1 MNNYKG
7 YLRGVNPNYTRKV
20 LQDDD
25 DRYFAYE
32 SSTGRFVNNIGQEV
46 KTAKEAIASNEK
58 IDAEY
63 TKAFPPQKMVGAEP
77 VRSMS
82 ATEKYDTYFNKKS
95 PKYYANRKG
104 LAVTALDNI
113 RKKPNRARPTTSYA
127 AIKKSEPSP
136 IINFNSGIDE
146 LIKHRKKMESI
157 HAETVL
163 AERKFN
169 HRMQKRIDAD
179 DDKGLSGLMGG
190 GFDA

>member
-104 LAVTALDNI
+104 VAVTALDNI

>member
-7 YLRGVNPNYTRKV
+7 YLPGVNPNYTRKV

-32 SSTGRFVNNIGQEV
+32 GSTGRFVNNLGQEV
-46 KTAKEAIASNEK
+46 KTAKEAIAYNDK

-63 TKAFPPQKMVGAEP
+63 KQAFPPQKSVAAKP

-104 LAVTALDNI
+104 PAETALDNI
-113 RKKPNRARPTTSYA
+113 RKKPNRARPSTSYE
-127 AIKKSEPSP
+127 AIKKSEP

-146 LIKHRKKMESI
+146 LIKHREDMDKMR
-157 HAETVL
+157 AETAL
-163 AERKFN
+163 AEKKYK
-169 HRMQKRIDAD
+169 HKMQKRIDAD

>member
-7 YLRGVNPNYTRKV
+7 YLPGVNPNYTRKV

-32 SSTGRFVNNIGQEV
+32 GSTGRFVNNVGQEV
-46 KTAKEAIASNEK
+46 KTAKEAIAYNDK

-63 TKAFPPQKMVGAEP
+63 KQAFPPQKSVAAKP

-104 LAVTALDNI
+104 PAETALDNI
-113 RKKPNRARPTTSYA
+113 RKKPNRARPSTSYE
-127 AIKKSEPSP
+127 AIKKSEP

-146 LIKHRKKMESI
+146 LIKHREDMDKMR
-157 HAETVL
+157 AETAL
-163 AERKFN
+163 AEKKYK
-169 HRMQKRIDAD
+169 HKMQKRIDAD

>member
-77 VRSMS
+77 VRSMA

-104 LAVTALDNI
+104 TAETALDNI

-127 AIKKSEPSP
+127 AIKKSEP

-146 LIKHRKKMESI
+146 LIKHREEMEKI
-157 HAETVL
+157 HAEADL
-163 AERKFN
+163 AKRKFN
-169 HRMQKRIDAD
+169 HKMQKRIDAD

>member
-7 YLRGVNPNYTRKV
+7 YLPGVNPNYTRKV

-32 SSTGRFVNNIGQEV
+32 GSTGRFVNNLGQEV
-46 KTAKEAIASNEK
+46 KTAKEAIAFNDK

-63 TKAFPPQKMVGAEP
+63 KQAFPPQKMVGAKP
-77 VRSMS
+77 ARSMS

-104 LAVTALDNI
+104 PAETALDNI
-113 RKKPNRARPTTSYA
+113 RKKPNRARPSTSYE
-127 AIKKSEPSP
+127 AIKKSEP

-146 LIKHRKKMESI
+146 LIKHREDMDKMR
-157 HAETVL
+157 AETAL
-163 AERKFN
+163 AEKKYK
-169 HRMQKRIDAD
+169 HKMQKRIDAD

>member
-7 YLRGVNPNYTRKV
+7 YLRGVNQNYTRKV

-104 LAVTALDNI
+104 TAETALDNI

-127 AIKKSEPSP
+127 AIKKSEPL
-136 IINFNSGIDE
+136 INFNSGIDE
-146 LIKHRKKMESI
+146 LIKLREEMEKI
-157 HAETVL
+157 HAEADL
-163 AERKFN
+163 AKRKFN
-169 HRMQKRIDAD
+169 HKMQKRIDAD

>member
-7 YLRGVNPNYTRKV
+7 YLPGVNPNYTRKV

-32 SSTGRFVNNIGQEV
+32 GSTGRFVNNLGQEV
-46 KTAKEAIASNEK
+46 KTAKEAIASNDK

-63 TKAFPPQKMVGAEP
+63 KQAFPPQKMVGAKP

-104 LAVTALDNI
+104 PAETALDNI
-113 RKKPNRARPTTSYA
+113 RKKPNRARPSTSYE
-127 AIKKSEPSP
+127 AIKKSEP

-146 LIKHRKKMESI
+146 LIKHREDMDKMR
-157 HAETVL
+157 AETAL
-163 AERKFN
+163 AEKKYK
-169 HRMQKRIDAD
+169 HKMQKRIDAD

-190 GFDA
+190 GIDA

>member
-7 YLRGVNPNYTRKV
+7 YLPGVNPNYTRKV

-32 SSTGRFVNNIGQEV
+32 GSTGRFVNNLGQEV
-46 KTAKEAIASNEK
+46 KTAKEAIAYNDK

-63 TKAFPPQKMVGAEP
+63 KQAFPPQKSVAAKP

-104 LAVTALDNI
+104 PAETALDNI
-113 RKKPNRARPTTSYA
+113 RKKPNRARPSTSYE
-127 AIKKSEPSP
+127 AIKKSEP
-136 IINFNSGIDE
+136 IVNFNSGIDE
-146 LIKHRKKMESI
+146 LIKHREDMDKMR
-157 HAETVL
+157 AETAL
-163 AERKFN
+163 AEKKYK
-169 HRMQKRIDAD
+169 HKMQKRIDAD

>member
-104 LAVTALDNI
+104 TAETALDNI

-127 AIKKSEPSP
+127 AIKKSEP

-146 LIKHRKKMESI
+146 LIKHREEMEKI
-157 HAETVL
+157 HAEADL
-163 AERKFN
+163 AKRKFN
-169 HRMQKRIDAD
+169 HKMQKRIDAD

>member
-7 YLRGVNPNYTRKV
+7 YLPGVNPNYTRKV

-32 SSTGRFVNNIGQEV
+32 GSTGRFVNNLGQEV
-46 KTAKEAIASNEK
+46 KTAKEAIAFNDK

-63 TKAFPPQKMVGAEP
+63 KQAFPPQKMVGAKP

-104 LAVTALDNI
+104 PAETALDNI
-113 RKKPNRARPTTSYA
+113 RKKPNRARPSTSYE
-127 AIKKSEPSP
+127 AIKKSEP
-136 IINFNSGIDE
+136 IVNFNSGIDE
-146 LIKHRKKMESI
+146 LIKHREDMQKMR
-157 HAETVL
+157 AETAL
-163 AERKFN
+163 AELKYK
-169 HRMQKRIDAD
+169 HKMQKRIDAD

-190 GFDA
+190 GIDA

>member
-7 YLRGVNPNYTRKV
+7 YLPGVNPNYTRKV

-32 SSTGRFVNNIGQEV
+32 GSTGRFVNNLGQEV
-46 KTAKEAIASNEK
+46 KTAKEAIASNDK

-63 TKAFPPQKMVGAEP
+63 KQAFPPQKMVGAKP

-104 LAVTALDNI
+104 PAETALDNI
-113 RKKPNRARPTTSYA
+113 RKKPNRARPSTSYE
-127 AIKKSEPSP
+127 AIKKSEP
-136 IINFNSGIDE
+136 IINLNSGIDE
-146 LIKHRKKMESI
+146 LIKHREEMEKI
-157 HAETVL
+157 HAEADL
-163 AERKFN
+163 AKRKFN
-169 HRMQKRIDAD
+169 HKMQKRIDAD
-179 DDKGLSGLMGG
+179 DDKGLSGLMSGG
-190 GFDA
+190 IDA

>member
-7 YLRGVNPNYTRKV
+7 YLPGVNPNYTRKV

-32 SSTGRFVNNIGQEV
+32 GSTGRFVNNVGQEV
-46 KTAKEAIASNEK
+46 KTAKEAIAYNDK

-63 TKAFPPQKMVGAEP
+63 KQAFPPQKMVGAKP
-77 VRSMS
+77 ARSMS

-104 LAVTALDNI
+104 PAETALDNI
-113 RKKPNRARPTTSYA
+113 RKKPNRARPSTSYE
-127 AIKKSEPSP
+127 AIKKSEP

-146 LIKHRKKMESI
+146 LIKHREDMDKMR
-157 HAETVL
+157 AETAL
-163 AERKFN
+163 AEKKYK
-169 HRMQKRIDAD
+169 HKMQKRIDAD

>member
-7 YLRGVNPNYTRKV
+7 YLPGVNPNYTRKV

-32 SSTGRFVNNIGQEV
+32 GSTGRFVNNVGQEV
-46 KTAKEAIASNEK
+46 KTAKEAIAYNDK

-63 TKAFPPQKMVGAEP
+63 KQAFPPQKSVAAKP
-77 VRSMS
+77 ARSMS

-104 LAVTALDNI
+104 PAETALDNI
-113 RKKPNRARPTTSYA
+113 RKKPNRARPSTSYE
-127 AIKKSEPSP
+127 AIKKSEP
-136 IINFNSGIDE
+136 IVNFNSGIDE
-146 LIKHRKKMESI
+146 LIKHREDMDKMR
-157 HAETVL
+157 AETAL
-163 AERKFN
+163 AEKKYK
-169 HRMQKRIDAD
+169 HKMQKRIDAD

>member
-7 YLRGVNPNYTRKV
+7 YLPGVNPNYTRKV

-32 SSTGRFVNNIGQEV
+32 GSTGRFVNNLGQEV
-46 KTAKEAIASNEK
+46 KTAKEAIAYNDK

-63 TKAFPPQKMVGAEP
+63 KQAFPPQKSVAAKP

-104 LAVTALDNI
+104 PAETALDNI
-113 RKKPNRARPTTSYA
+113 RKKPSRARPSTSYE
-127 AIKKSEPSP
+127 AIKKSEP

-146 LIKHRKKMESI
+146 LIKHREDMDKMR
-157 HAETVL
+157 AETAL
-163 AERKFN
+163 AEKKYK
-169 HRMQKRIDAD
+169 HKMQKRIDAD

>member
-32 SSTGRFVNNIGQEV
+32 SSTGRFVNNIVQEV

-104 LAVTALDNI
+104 VAVTALDNI

>member
-32 SSTGRFVNNIGQEV
+32 GSTGRFVNSLGQEV
-46 KTAKEAIASNEK
+46 KTAKEAIAYNDK

-63 TKAFPPQKMVGAEP
+63 KQAFPPQKMVGAEP

-104 LAVTALDNI
+104 TAETALDNI

-127 AIKKSEPSP
+127 AIKKSEP

-146 LIKHRKKMESI
+146 LIKHREEMEKI
-157 HAETVL
+157 HAEADL
-163 AERKFN
+163 AKRKFN
-169 HRMQKRIDAD
+169 HKMQKRIDAD